1 VVRVVT
7 VRAPH
12 ASPRACCLSVPCFG
26 VQAANAE
33 RDDGSPTQLF
43 LHVDEFEVEDVSFIS
58 YFPADAYPT
67 ALHRYYAVWRSAL
80 LPILFTPN
88 VHLIITGRPV
98 ALAVLGLGG
107 GGGVGL
113 RSPTAAH
120 HVVLDTLKV
129 KHLREV
135 RCMLKNQFTATSCT
149 VLAFGVALLA
159 FGWEAL
165 YCSMPRSSCPSA
177 VVAGAGPPG
186 HF

>member
-1 VVRVVT
+1 M
-7 VRAPH
+7 
-12 ASPRACCLSVPCFG
+12 
-26 VQAANAE
+26 QAANAE

-43 LHVDEFEVEDVSFIS
+43 LHVDEFEVESMSFTP
-58 YFPADAYPT
+58 YFPANAYPT
-67 ALHRYYAVWRSAL
+67 ALHRYYEVWRSAL
-80 LPILFTPN
+80 RPILFTPN

-107 GGGVGL
+107 GGGVDL
-113 RSPTAAH
+113 CSRAPTAVH